1 MAWGQEKGADFH
13 ISALRACQYEI
24 FDFVPCSLPLKTLIL
39 LTFSCFLIR
48 RRGKECPFLLVENE
62 QREKRCAVRPSK
74 SSARKRGGCISCG
87 RFGAAKK
94 DSGRHG
100 ANEVGGVPIAFLRR
114 ESAAFSA
121 FHAEN
126 IRKCN
131 RHGGGAAAGVARRL
145 LPSLRPISSRISSL
159 TSPDLAQ
166 IACKSGES
174 VGGLKEARFCEKR

>member
-1 MAWGQEKGADFH
+1 MRF
-13 ISALRACQYEI
+13 

-62 QREKRCAVRPSK
+62 QREKRCAVRQPK
-74 SSARKRGGCISCG
+74 SSAQKRGGCISCG

-131 RHGGGAAAGVARRL
+131 RHGGGAAAGVSRL
-145 LPSLRPISSRISSL
+145 SFHFPFSKISRISL
-159 TSPDLAQ
+159 VMRPDPDLTQTGAKTRW
-166 IACKSGES
+166 IY
-174 VGGLKEARFCEKR
+174 

>member
-1 MAWGQEKGADFH
+1 MDT
-13 ISALRACQYEI
+13 L
-24 FDFVPCSLPLKTLIL
+24 DKTLQNPALFAGGTDVFDAKTLNITNRSQL
-39 LTFSCFLIR
+39 AVMRS
-48 RRGKECPFLLVENE
+48 
-62 QREKRCAVRPSK
+62 AVRPSK

-174 VGGLKEARFCEKR
+174 VGV

>member
-1 MAWGQEKGADFH
+1 MAFLFWLGIRGARN
-13 ISALRACQYEI
+13 A
-24 FDFVPCSLPLKTLIL
+24 V
-39 LTFSCFLIR
+39 IR
-48 RRGKECPFLLVENE
+48 
-62 QREKRCAVRPSK
+62 
-74 SSARKRGGCISCG
+74 
-87 RFGAAKK
+87 
-94 DSGRHG
+94 
-100 ANEVGGVPIAFLRR
+100 PIAFLRR

-145 LPSLRPISSRISSL
+145 LPSLRPISSRVSSL
-159 TSPDLAQ
+159 TGPDLAQ

>member
-1 MAWGQEKGADFH
+1 MAFLFWLGIRGAR
-13 ISALRACQYEI
+13 SA
-24 FDFVPCSLPLKTLIL
+24 V
-39 LTFSCFLIR
+39 
-48 RRGKECPFLLVENE
+48 
-62 QREKRCAVRPSK
+62 VRP
-74 SSARKRGGCISCG
+74 
-87 RFGAAKK
+87 
-94 DSGRHG
+94 
-100 ANEVGGVPIAFLRR
+100 NAFLRR

-159 TSPDLAQ
+159 ASPDLAQ